1 MNQYIDL
8 KTDWGF
14 KHLMGRE
21 PQMLSFLNSLLSKDY
36 GEIAS
41 ITFDNVEIPPET
53 AEDRGVIFDIC
64 CTTDKG
70 DKIIVEMQ
78 NYSHKFFKTRANF
91 YLCRLMERFFRRGL
105 RWGKMTEDIPRIVGI
120 FFLRHKIS
128 ESPHDILMTE
138 ETEHHD
144 KTVFWDRM
152 RKYFIILENFDFQKK
167 APPTL
172 KDCWIEII
180 KNLGS
185 DMYRI
190 DPTVYECADS
200 ALLELIEKAKVSA
213 LTDDELVRYEAGL
226 KALEDA
232 VDFDELLSDSVREA
246 REKSFAEGRSEG
258 VAEGIAKGR
267 VEGVAEGTKKNQIE
281 TAKKMLNMG
290 MSIDLIAEI
299 SGLSKAEIK
308 GL

>member
-1 MNQYIDL
+1 
-8 KTDWGF
+8 
-14 KHLMGRE
+14 
-21 PQMLSFLNSLLSKDY
+21 
-36 GEIAS
+36 
-41 ITFDNVEIPPET
+41 
-53 AEDRGVIFDIC
+53 
-64 CTTDKG
+64 
-70 DKIIVEMQ
+70 
-78 NYSHKFFKTRANF
+78 
-91 YLCRLMERFFRRGL
+91 
-105 RWGKMTEDIPRIVGI
+105 
-120 FFLRHKIS
+120 
-128 ESPHDILMTE
+128 MTE

-190 DPTVYECADS
+190 DPSVYECADS

-232 VDFDELLSDSVREA
+232 VDFEELLSDSVREA

-258 VAEGIAKGR
+258 VAEGIAKGIIA
-267 VEGVAEGTKKNQIE
+267 GKTQTQIE
-281 TAKKMLNMG
+281 TAKRMLSMKM
-290 MSIDLIAEI
+290 DVDTIAQI
-299 SGLSKAEIK
+299 SGLSVEEVGKL
-308 GL
+308 G

>member
-1 MNQYIDL
+1 
-8 KTDWGF
+8 
-14 KHLMGRE
+14 
-21 PQMLSFLNSLLSKDY
+21 
-36 GEIAS
+36 
-41 ITFDNVEIPPET
+41 
-53 AEDRGVIFDIC
+53 
-64 CTTDKG
+64 
-70 DKIIVEMQ
+70 
-78 NYSHKFFKTRANF
+78 
-91 YLCRLMERFFRRGL
+91 
-105 RWGKMTEDIPRIVGI
+105 
-120 FFLRHKIS
+120 
-128 ESPHDILMTE
+128 
-138 ETEHHD
+138 
-144 KTVFWDRM
+144 
-152 RKYFIILENFDFQKK
+152 
-167 APPTL
+167 
-172 KDCWIEII
+172 
-180 KNLGS
+180 
-185 DMYRI
+185 MYRI
-190 DPTVYECADS
+190 DPSVYERADS

-213 LTDDELVRYEAGL
+213 LTDDELIRYEAGL

>member
-1 MNQYIDL
+1 
-8 KTDWGF
+8 
-14 KHLMGRE
+14 
-21 PQMLSFLNSLLSKDY
+21 
-36 GEIAS
+36 
-41 ITFDNVEIPPET
+41 
-53 AEDRGVIFDIC
+53 
-64 CTTDKG
+64 
-70 DKIIVEMQ
+70 
-78 NYSHKFFKTRANF
+78 
-91 YLCRLMERFFRRGL
+91 
-105 RWGKMTEDIPRIVGI
+105 MTEDIPRIVGI

-190 DPTVYECADS
+190 DPSVYECADS

-213 LTDDELVRYEAGL
+213 LTDEELVRYEAGL

-232 VDFDELLSDSVREA
+232 VDFEELLSDSVREA
-246 REKSFAEGRSEG
+246 KAESFAEGRTEG
-258 VAEGIAKGR
+258 KTQAQIEIAKR
-267 VEGVAEGTKKNQIE
+267 MLSM
-281 TAKKMLNMG
+281 KM
-290 MSIDLIAEI
+290 DVDTIAQI
-299 SGLSKAEIK
+299 SGLSVEEVDE
-308 GL
+308 LR

>member
-1 MNQYIDL
+1 
-8 KTDWGF
+8 
-14 KHLMGRE
+14 
-21 PQMLSFLNSLLSKDY
+21 
-36 GEIAS
+36 
-41 ITFDNVEIPPET
+41 
-53 AEDRGVIFDIC
+53 
-64 CTTDKG
+64 
-70 DKIIVEMQ
+70 
-78 NYSHKFFKTRANF
+78 
-91 YLCRLMERFFRRGL
+91 
-105 RWGKMTEDIPRIVGI
+105 
-120 FFLRHKIS
+120 
-128 ESPHDILMTE
+128 
-138 ETEHHD
+138 
-144 KTVFWDRM
+144 
-152 RKYFIILENFDFQKK
+152 
-167 APPTL
+167 
-172 KDCWIEII
+172 
-180 KNLGS
+180 
-185 DMYRI
+185 MYRI
-190 DPTVYECADS
+190 DPSVYECADS

-246 REKSFAEGRSEG
+246 HEKSFAEGRTEG